1 MERVPS
7 GVIVGFWLFVLLEL
21 LLFWFGVLLFELLF
35 GLFGIVGFIGVIRF
49 VGVGATYEP
58 PPGPGVGLVVLL
70 LLLLFPLLPPLL
82 LEGEVIVILNS
93 YSLSFPAG
101 SLAFI
106 FMV

>member
-1 MERVPS
+1 M
-7 GVIVGFWLFVLLEL
+7 
-21 LLFWFGVLLFELLF
+21 FELLF
-35 GLFGIVGFIGVIRF
+35 GLFGIVGFVGGIGF

-70 LLLLFPLLPPLL
+70 LLLLFPLFPPLLFPPLL

-93 YSLSFPAG
+93 CSLSFPAE

-106 FMV
+106 LMV